1 MAIEVIWR
9 SASLTSSLHA
19 AGACLNGV
27 PLVDP
32 RLAALSEPAAQLAAG
47 IQSAGLPAD
56 RFWSHLIPL
65 SAMGLGRR
73 QLVETAVAKT
83 VGRGARGEAIVAD
96 LDGCIA
102 DVEAAMRVAVPN
114 VSEELALRERP
125 LREQWEARGNG
136 LLGEIARLTDE
147 GLIPE
152 RCEVLL
158 VLPAIGGYGEAH
170 LAYNTLRIEAVL
182 AHPVAELPETVRLGW
197 LIAQLQLDVPRY
209 SENIETQRL
218 PDIARLAMLPPA
230 LVAGQAM
237 ELTRFTPELLGTAA
251 QAWRLT
257 RADTDVPAVLA
268 QWWQTYI
275 ESRPPFSV
283 ALAALDQLLR

>member
-1 MAIEVIWR
+1 M
-9 SASLTSSLHA
+9 
-19 AGACLNGV
+19 
-27 PLVDP
+27 
-32 RLAALSEPAAQLAAG
+32 RL
-47 IQSAGLPAD
+47 
-56 RFWSHLIPL
+56 
-65 SAMGLGRR
+65 
-73 QLVETAVAKT
+73 
-83 VGRGARGEAIVAD
+83 
-96 LDGCIA
+96 
-102 DVEAAMRVAVPN
+102 AVPN

-158 VLPAIGGYGEAH
+158 VLPAVGGYGEAH
-170 LAYNTLRIEAVL
+170 LAYNSLRIEAVL
-182 AHPVAELPETVRLGW
+182 ANPIAELPETVRLGW
-197 LIAQLQLDVPRY
+197 LIAQLQLDVPKY

-230 LVAGQAM
+230 LVAGEAM
-237 ELTRFTPELLGTAA
+237 ELTKFKPELIASA
-251 QAWRLT
+251 VEAWRLN
-257 RADTDVPAVLA
+257 RADADIPAVLG

>member
-1 MAIEVIWR
+1 MAIDVIWR
-9 SASLTSSLHA
+9 STAITSSLHA
-19 AGACLNGV
+19 ARAVVNGV
-27 PLVDP
+27 QLVDP
-32 RLAALSEPAAQLAAG
+32 RLSALSEPAAQLAAA
-47 IQSAGLPAD
+47 IESAGLPAD

-73 QLVETAVAKT
+73 QLVDTAVAKT
-83 VGRGARGEAIVAD
+83 VGRGAKGEAIVAD

-102 DVEAAMRVAVPN
+102 DIEAAMRAAVPN

-136 LLGEIARLTDE
+136 LLGEIARLTNE

-182 AHPVAELPETVRLGW
+182 ANPVAELPEVVRLGW
-197 LIAQLQLDVPRY
+197 LIAQLQLDVPKY

-218 PDIARLAMLPPA
+218 SDVARLAMLPPA
-230 LVAGQAM
+230 LVAGEAM
-237 ELTRFTPELLGTAA
+237 ELTKFKPELIASA
-251 QAWRLT
+251 VEAWRLN
-257 RADTDVPAVLA
+257 RADADIPAVLS